1 MHSIIVASISI
12 TIISNMLLVERYFT
26 SLHLPIQVRAV
37 SLSRECRF
45 RDELLYHLMAR
56 WHGAEDEFRFN
67 RRMQVRN
74 PRKKLTLG
82 MCKTKS
88 SRRDDGA

>member
-1 MHSIIVASISI
+1 MPSTIVVSSSI
-12 TIISNMLLVERYFT
+12 TIISNMSHVGRYIN
-26 SLHLPIQVRAV
+26 SLHLLIQVRAV

-56 WHGAEDEFRFN
+56 WHGVEDEFGFN

-74 PRKKLTLG
+74 PKKGTDN
-82 MCKTKS
+82 
-88 SRRDDGA
+88 RNA